1 MDKLSECKAASWMDV
16 LRGASDRLFTV
27 LCETST
33 ASLKEHDVVD
43 ALAESILDRVKESP
57 NYIWY
62 AENGKS
68 YITIILIDLT
78 CGRGMDQRPGN
89 ENDVQRCKFYG

>member
-1 MDKLSECKAASWMDV
+1 MGKLRGCQVASWMDV
-16 LRGASDRLFTV
+16 VRGASDRLFSV

-33 ASLKEHDVVD
+33 ASLKDYNLSD

-57 NYIWY
+57 NYIWH

-68 YITIILIDLT
+68 YIIVILIVLT
-78 CGRGMDQRPGN
+78 CGRAMG
-89 ENDVQRCKFYG
+89 